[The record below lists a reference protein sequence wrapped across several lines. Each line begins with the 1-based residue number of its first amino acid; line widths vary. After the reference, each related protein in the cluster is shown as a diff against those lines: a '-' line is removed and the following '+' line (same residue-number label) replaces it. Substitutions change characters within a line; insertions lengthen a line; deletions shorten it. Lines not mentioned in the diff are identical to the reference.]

1 MRAVLCAAMAGALVL
16 VVAACGGSSSS
27 SDTTS
32 TTTTTTEP
40 TTTAMAGGGGG
51 AGGKLSASEWASL
64 QQSAAQARSVNQKAI
79 ATFQKCRKLIAQQ
92 NYTNSSIQNCFGTTT
107 TDVVHAGQALNADL
121 ATAQKSASGACA
133 EALGRTQS
141 QVTLYISSVN
151 ALGLGAQ
158 NVSQVPTT
166 DDIDSTLAQLKQ
178 AQTTAKTIAPAC
190 APA

>member
-1 MRAVLCAAMAGALVL
+1 MAGALVL
-16 VVAACGGSSSS
+16 AAVACGGSSSS

-32 TTTTTTEP
+32 TTTTTTEAM
-40 TTTAMAGGGGG
+40 TTASSGGGG
-51 AGGKLSASEWASL
+51 AGGKLSASEWAAL

>member
-16 VVAACGGSSSS
+16 AAVACGGSSSS

-32 TTTTTTEP
+32 TTTTTTEAM
-40 TTTAMAGGGGG
+40 TTASSGGGG
-51 AGGKLSASEWASL
+51 AGGKLSASEWAAL